1 MSRRLP
7 IIHKLRKICIICE
20 GDEEVD
26 YINRLI
32 ELKVWNEKYDV
43 KLLNAGGNGNIAA
56 RYQDAFQSGDFDMV
70 FAFVDTDRAPHDQYI
85 DIKRKIND
93 IYGIEKAA
101 DLVVIFGNPC
111 TMQIIILHFAD
122 EKLNSHKKSENKE
135 IIKKY
140 TGIDSYNAKKA
151 KREALFSLI
160 DLENYE
166 IMKERVR
173 CLSCDDEVKNS
184 SNFINLLN
192 WLSDE
197 SEQWL
202 EELEMKLDT
211 I

>member
-7 IIHKLRKICIICE
+7 IVQKSRKICIICE
-20 GDEEVD
+20 GDEEVA
-26 YINRLI
+26 YISKLI
-32 ELKVWNEKYDV
+32 ELRVWNKKYEV
-43 KLLNAGGNGNIAA
+43 KLLNAEGNGNIAA
-56 RYQDAFQSGDFDMV
+56 RYQDAFQSGDYDMV

-85 DIKRKIND
+85 DIKRKIDD
-93 IYGIEKAA
+93 IYGVEKAA
-101 DLVVIFGNPC
+101 DSVVIFGNPC

-122 EKLNSHKKSENKE
+122 EKLESHKKSDNKV

-140 TGIDSYNAKKA
+140 TGIDSYNAKKT

-166 IMKERVR
+166 VMKERIR
-173 CLSCDDEVKNS
+173 SLSSDDEVKNS
-184 SNFINLLN
+184 SNFINLLD

-202 EELEMKLDT
+202 EELEMKLD
-211 I
+211 IL